1 MMKKMMKKRL
11 LTFREEQYWGSVLCG
26 EDDGTYNKLI
36 EPKNLPIFEAYT
48 RYIIQREKGDFAKRI
63 NDGRILLI
71 EDLEQRAE
79 AFKKIYKE
87 LERKNLRPFQRYLVD
102 LSYSLSIE
110 PYWHNAKKFRYIRES
125 DRVLEQFLENENTR
139 KDLENK
145 LKSIRDSS
153 QEARNT
159 FIERNLRL
167 VFKIATKLSRPGHLI
182 EDTIQEGNV
191 GLCKAAKRFDYIKGN
206 RFSTYATYWI
216 RQAINRSYINQHIK
230 IPAKKDEEKNRML
243 MFKHYFNTRKMEGK
257 IPNEVSFLEY
267 FTEFLATTEVP
278 EEELSML
285 LNLPLD
291 ISFKNLHGTMDN
303 ERDSRMLIE
312 YIKNENSKRPDRDI
326 ENTCLKEMVERAI
339 SSLNIKQEAILRL
352 RYGVGEARQ
361 YSLEE
366 IGDRFRISRE
376 RVRQIEVIALKKLA
390 SYNRRLKFFQ
400 GL

>member
-1 MMKKMMKKRL
+1 
-11 LTFREEQYWGSVLCG
+11 
-26 EDDGTYNKLI
+26 
-36 EPKNLPIFEAYT
+36 
-48 RYIIQREKGDFAKRI
+48 
-63 NDGRILLI
+63 
-71 EDLEQRAE
+71 
-79 AFKKIYKE
+79 
-87 LERKNLRPFQRYLVD
+87 
-102 LSYSLSIE
+102 
-110 PYWHNAKKFRYIRES
+110 
-125 DRVLEQFLENENTR
+125 
-139 KDLENK
+139 
-145 LKSIRDSS
+145 
-153 QEARNT
+153 
-159 FIERNLRL
+159 
-167 VFKIATKLSRPGHLI
+167 
-182 EDTIQEGNV
+182 
-191 GLCKAAKRFDYIKGN
+191 
-206 RFSTYATYWI
+206 
-216 RQAINRSYINQHIK
+216 
-230 IPAKKDEEKNRML
+230 